1 MLSGIL
7 ILSISERPMETGVPY
22 PSDSGS
28 CLDPWLPLAACS
40 RKSCSWRLNVTGPIL
55 QEKLPLRP
63 QAHSIL
69 FHSLSALQPQT
80 NQQLLPFLQFY
91 LHLCGERDKDML
103 STPIAL
109 KSHSRT
115 FHTQT
120 GCAFVQ
126 KKSYLPPD
134 CWLVTNSCGF
144 HRTLWGGEH
153 RPDQNTLRQRPF
165 PHA

>member
-7 ILSISERPMETGVPY
+7 ILSISERPMETRAPY

-28 CLDPWLPLAACS
+28 RLDPWLPLAACS
-40 RKSCSWRLNVTGPIL
+40 RESCSQRLNVSRPVCRRSCFPG
-55 QEKLPLRP
+55 LRP
-63 QAHSIL
+63 IQSSSTL
-69 FHSLSALQPQT
+69 SQLCSLRPISSSF
-80 NQQLLPFLQFY
+80 PFLQFY
-91 LHLCGERDKDML
+91 LHLCGETDKGMP

-126 KKSYLPPD
+126 KKSYLTPD

-153 RPDQNTLRQRPF
+153 RTDQNTLRRRPF